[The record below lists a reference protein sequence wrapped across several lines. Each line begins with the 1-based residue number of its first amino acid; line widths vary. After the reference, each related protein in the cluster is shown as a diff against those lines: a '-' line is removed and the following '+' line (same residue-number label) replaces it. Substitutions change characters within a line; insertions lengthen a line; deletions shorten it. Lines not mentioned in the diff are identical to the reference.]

1 MKDYNRNIKS
11 DMPMDQS
18 FAPNVRSKTTQTKAK
33 PKINAIGKKSTKK
46 PSTNNDKEKLKSKL
60 KIDSIEV
67 ADLEKLNE
75 ENIKN
80 LRFRN
85 KRNKVII
92 AILTAILII
101 SIAVIVI
108 YMVVSQ
114 LEMNCKMYIHGNAE
128 AVYHVNGE
136 ELKEFRTP
144 ANLQGNRVLK
154 LDIDVKING
163 LDTAYYNVK
172 FNVKTYQRNRQMD
185 NTLIYKPNFE
195 LFEENQDGSYSSVV
209 PIRGNQIINICEGI
223 VLDRDYENTLNVDN
237 FKMEFNVYFEKV

>member
-1 MKDYNRNIKS
+1 MSDYKKVVSNLS
-11 DMPMDQS
+11 HCT
-18 FAPNVRSKTTQTKAK
+18 KT
-33 PKINAIGKKSTKK
+33 KIS
-46 PSTNNDKEKLKSKL
+46 
-60 KIDSIEV
+60 
-67 ADLEKLNE
+67 
-75 ENIKN
+75 
-80 LRFRN
+80 
-85 KRNKVII
+85 I

-209 PIRGNQIINICEGI
+209 PIRGNQIINICEGV